1 MYVLNLIAINIP
13 DCPYLEQY
21 SIQHSIQ
28 YCHIDKNGNTNLLI
42 CYESELIKSK
52 WLEIIN
58 NIINERNQY
67 LTKKLTARSNISS
80 HRVTQSMLITDTDFL
95 QKESELE
102 KRDSEFIILEDKKDE
117 SKPELERKE
126 SDFIIIEE
134 KREEKKNKEPEIE
147 IKESDVKKEL
157 ELMQK
162 EPDLIKKEPG
172 KKEQENQ
179 NGVELVSTNGE
190 KILQ

>member
-1 MYVLNLIAINIP
+1 LKLKKKKFLEENQVYLIYLLDDGITLQKKEFTVYLLEDLILLVENRENIIYHMYVLNLIAINIP

-67 LTKKLTARSNISS
+67 LTKKI
-80 HRVTQSMLITDTDFL
+80 
-95 QKESELE
+95 
-102 KRDSEFIILEDKKDE
+102 DSEK
-117 SKPELERKE
+117 
-126 SDFIIIEE
+126 
-134 KREEKKNKEPEIE
+134 
-147 IKESDVKKEL
+147 
-157 ELMQK
+157 
-162 EPDLIKKEPG
+162 
-172 KKEQENQ
+172 
-179 NGVELVSTNGE
+179 
-190 KILQ
+190 